1 MLKKLSYWIDHVS
14 NGWVALSTLI
24 IFLLFTAFIL
34 PGQSSRA
41 ASNTGGAKS
50 PDMSLYYT
58 AGELYQIAEA
68 YGEEGREAYVKARF
82 TFDLI
87 WPLVYMIFLS
97 TEISWVYGKTFAPGS
112 SWQLMNLMPIFGAVC
127 DYLENISTSLVMI
140 VFPKQLPV
148 VDMLAGVFTV
158 VKWMFVGGSFLLLIT
173 GIGVGLWRWVRT
185 RVQR

>member
-1 MLKKLSYWIDHVS
+1 MLKKLSNWIDHVS
-14 NGWVALSTLI
+14 NGWVALSILI

-41 ASNTGGAKS
+41 ASNTGSAKS

-58 AGELYQIAEA
+58 AGELYQMAEA

-82 TFDLI
+82 TFDLV

-97 TEISWVYGKTFAPGS
+97 TEISWVYGKTFAPDS
-112 SWQLMNLMPIFGAVC
+112 SWQLMNLIPIFGAVC
-127 DYLENISTSLVMI
+127 DYLENISTSLIMI
-140 VFPKQLPV
+140 AFPKQVPV

-158 VKWMFVGGSFLLLIT
+158 VKWMLVGGSFLLLIA

-185 RVQR
+185 KVQR